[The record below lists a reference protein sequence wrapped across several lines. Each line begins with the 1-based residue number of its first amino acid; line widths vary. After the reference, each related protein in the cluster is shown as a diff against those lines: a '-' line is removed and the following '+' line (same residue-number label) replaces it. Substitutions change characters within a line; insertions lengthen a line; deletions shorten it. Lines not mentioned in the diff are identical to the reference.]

1 MCQSLFFDKFFYQSI
16 FSLLRI
22 IFVDLSLGF
31 NHYISSYFL
40 DERENVQKKTF
51 TKWVNSHLA
60 KIGAHINNLYNDL
73 QDGRQLILLL
83 EILSAE
89 KLVCVVKII
98 DFEHSQY

>member
-1 MCQSLFFDKFFYQSI
+1 MILKCAFYWGI
-16 FSLLRI
+16 FSFLRI
-22 IFVDLSLGF
+22 IFVDLSWMF
-31 NHYISSYFL
+31 NQYISSCFL

-89 KLVCVVKII
+89 KLVCVVII
-98 DFEHSQY
+98 LDL